1 MRVGLTYDL
10 RDDYLAA
17 GYGEEEAAELDRPE
31 TIDAIA
37 GAILA
42 LGHTPVR
49 IGHLAA
55 LAGRLLAGERWD
67 LVFNIA
73 EGLHGLA
80 RESQVPALLD
90 AWQVPYTFS
99 DPMVLALALHKAM
112 AKRVVRDAG
121 VPTPDFRLVE
131 AAADAEAVDLPFPV
145 FCKPVAEGS
154 SKGVTPASRAG
165 TREDLRRVCQDLL
178 ARFGQPVL
186 VEEYLPGR
194 ELTVGVLGTG
204 QRAEVLGVLDVVM
217 RPGAESGIYSFHNKE
232 RYDLFVDYRLADDP
246 GARAAAAVALSAWRA
261 LGGRDAGRIDVRCD
275 GAGRPHFLEVNPLA
289 GLHPERSDLAI
300 LARQVGLGYQGLI
313 ERIVLSAVERLGP
326 SRAGSAASAA

>member
-17 GYGEEEAAELDRPE
+17 GYSEEAAAEFDRPE

-37 GAILA
+37 GALGE

-90 AWQVPYTFS
+90 AWRVPYTFS
-99 DPMVLALALHKAM
+99 DPLVLSLSLHKAM

-121 VPTPDFRLVE
+121 VATPDFRLVAE
-131 AAADAEAVDLPFPV
+131 EGEAEAIDLPFPV

-154 SKGVTPASRAG
+154 SKGVTPASRAA
-165 TREDLRRVCQDLL
+165 TAEDLRRVCRDLL
-178 ARFGQPVL
+178 ARFDQPVL
-186 VEEYLPGR
+186 VEAYLPGR
-194 ELTVGVLGTG
+194 EMTVGILGSG
-204 QRAEVLGVLDVVM
+204 RGAEALGVLDVVL

-232 RYDLFVDYRLADDP
+232 HYDVFVDYRLAGDP
-246 GARAAAAVALSAWRA
+246 GARAAAELALAAWRA
-261 LGGRDAGRIDVRCD
+261 LGGRDAGRVDVRCD
-275 GAGRPHFLEVNPLA
+275 AAGRPHFLEVNPLA

-300 LARQVGLGYQGLI
+300 LAGRVGLGYRGLI
-313 ERIVLSAVERLGP
+313 GRIVQSAVDRSQP
-326 SRAGSAASAA
+326 SRRAAAAGTT